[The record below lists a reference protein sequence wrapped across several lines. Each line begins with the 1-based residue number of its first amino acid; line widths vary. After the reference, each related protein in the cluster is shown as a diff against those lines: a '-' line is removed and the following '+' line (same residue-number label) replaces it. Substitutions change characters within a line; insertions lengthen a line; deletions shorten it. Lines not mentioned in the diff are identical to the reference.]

1 DEAEQAID
9 SVGRV
14 RGLVAGSSAADEIGD
29 LSRSYSAVLQRLAQY
44 TDYLENLA
52 RRLNHELRTPIAVVR
67 SSLDNLRIET
77 LPPGT
82 SVYLD
87 RAEGGLN
94 RLSAILSRMSEATRL
109 EEMMRRS
116 DRETFDLDAVVSGC
130 VEGYRVAYAPLE
142 LSYIGP
148 GRPVH
153 LTGVPDLIAQMLDK
167 LVENAAEYAAPHTT
181 VEVILEEHDVDVILR
196 VRNQGP
202 PLPDVMRSGLFD
214 SMVSMRATGSGIPHL
229 GLGLYI
235 VKLIAGFHQGAA
247 SAANREDSPG
257 VEITVRLARYV
268 SDPA

>member
-1 DEAEQAID
+1 
-9 SVGRV
+9 
-14 RGLVAGSSAADEIGD
+14 
-29 LSRSYSAVLQRLAQY
+29 
-44 TDYLENLA
+44 
-52 RRLNHELRTPIAVVR
+52 
-67 SSLDNLRIET
+67 
-77 LPPGT
+77 
-82 SVYLD
+82 
-87 RAEGGLN
+87 
-94 RLSAILSRMSEATRL
+94 
-109 EEMMRRS
+109 
-116 DRETFDLDAVVSGC
+116 
-130 VEGYRVAYAPLE
+130 
-142 LSYIGP
+142 
-148 GRPVH
+148 
-153 LTGVPDLIAQMLDK
+153 DK